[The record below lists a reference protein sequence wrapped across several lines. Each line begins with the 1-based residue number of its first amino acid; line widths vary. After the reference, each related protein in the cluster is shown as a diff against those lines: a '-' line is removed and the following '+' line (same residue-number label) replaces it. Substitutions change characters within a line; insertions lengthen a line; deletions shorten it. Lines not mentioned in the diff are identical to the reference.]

1 MDSRGAT
8 GGKVNPIA
16 SLYARIVGL
25 MTAKLFLLLLLAV
38 AGMFFMP
45 GWRAWQSYQQVKT
58 AGALLRQVA
67 GAEGSIMYR
76 DEFLTMSAMMAAAA
90 GEAPPAPI
98 LPSREPGSQSGSGA
112 VRAVQG
118 EAQPN
123 KIGAGEKWITR
134 YEEFGPRINPA
145 IKNIVSM
152 YEDDTVGAGAVLA
165 TLASTKLD
173 KMESEALDLV
183 RRGDRKAAA
192 ALLCSQ
198 EYEEQKQVYQKG
210 MTGFVGNARGAL
222 ESRRDKDITGIV
234 RTLAEI
240 GVTLLLVIFVWLV
253 AHRLRRRLGER
264 MRTEQKLTAFAQEW
278 QETFNAITDGVCII
292 EKATGRILQCNRG
305 MTGLLKKSYSEIVG
319 GSCCELMHGSAE
331 PVKRCPLVRMWNTRR
346 SETAVVQMGEKW
358 LQIKVDPVINNKG
371 QLVGAVHVASDITE
385 RKNADEA
392 LQESEKK
399 FRLAFANAQDAILW
413 TDIESGNIINC
424 NKAAEELFG
433 KTRGQIV
440 GQQYTALG
448 FEDKSERVR
457 ALFKEPAPDQKN
469 SVEVE
474 IPTTSG
480 ERKTVTIA
488 VSAMLVER
496 KEIVQAIIRDIT
508 ESKRAIEEVKNLA
521 KFPSEDPNPVLRISR
536 DCRILYANDASS
548 PVLETWRV
556 QRGQPA
562 SAWAG
567 QPAAA
572 GWRLGE
578 PWCAKIQEACASGES
593 SAFELTCDDGRVF
606 FITLQPIAGQD
617 YANAY
622 GLDITRRKKAEKEK
636 IDLEVQL
643 SQKQKMEAIG
653 TLAGGIAHDFNNIL
667 AAMQGYVELSL
678 EDLPEDAAVRDNLE
692 QVLSCGN
699 RAAKLVRQILT
710 FSRKD
715 QQEKGVLQIGSIVKE
730 VLKMLRS
737 SLPATIKIRR
747 KIEAESSLVLADPTQ
762 LHQVLVNLCTNASH
776 AMREAGGLLEVS
788 LADVN
793 FESETKVGDE
803 SLPRGPYVKLSVSDT
818 GCGMEKGVMERIFE
832 PFFTTKKVN
841 EGTGLGLSVVHGI
854 VKSHNGAIAVDSTP
868 GKGSTFDIFFPKVES
883 NEVQA
888 RESSEPV
895 TRKQEVILL
904 VDDEKVM
911 VDVTKQILERLGY
924 AVVATTS
931 SIVALEAFQEEPD
944 EFDLVITDQTMPNM
958 TGTQL
963 ARELIAIKP
972 DIPVILCS
980 GYPENVNLEEVQ
992 SIGIKKFITKPI
1004 SKQDIAA
1011 FIREVL
1017 DRERVTA

>member
-1 MDSRGAT
+1 MDGRGAT
-8 GGKVNPIA
+8 GGKANTIA

-25 MTAKLFLLLLLAV
+25 MTVGLFLLLLLAV
-38 AGMFFMP
+38 AGIFFRP

-58 AGALLRQVA
+58 AGALLRQFA
-67 GAEGSIMYR
+67 GAEGSILHR
-76 DEFLTMSAMMAAAA
+76 DEVLTMSAMMAAAA
-90 GEAPPAPI
+90 EPSPPEAP
-98 LPSREPGSQSGSGA
+98 GA
-112 VRAVQG
+112 D
-118 EAQPN
+118 P
-123 KIGAGEKWITR
+123 AGEKWITR

-152 YEDDTVGAGAVLA
+152 YEDDVVSAGAVLA

-192 ALLCSQ
+192 ALLCSPQ
-198 EYEEQKQVYQKG
+198 YEEQRQVYQKG
-210 MTGFVGNARGAL
+210 MTGFIGNARSAL
-222 ESRRDKDITGIV
+222 ESRRDKDIAGIV

-240 GVTLLLVIFVWLV
+240 GVTLILAIFVWLA
-253 AHRLRRRLGER
+253 AHRLRRRLADR

-319 GSCCELMHGSAE
+319 SSCCELMHGSAE
-331 PVKRCPLVRMWNTRR
+331 PVKKCPLVRMWNTRR

-433 KTRGQIV
+433 KTRVQIA
-440 GQQYTALG
+440 GRHYTALG
-448 FEDKSERVR
+448 FDDKSERVL
-457 ALFKEPAPDQKN
+457 ALFKEPGADQKN

-488 VSAMLVER
+488 VSTMLVER
-496 KEIVQAIIRDIT
+496 KEIVQAIIRDVT

-556 QRGQPA
+556 QRGQPPG
-562 SAWAG
+562 G
-567 QPAAA
+567 QC
-572 GWRLGE
+572 LGE
-578 PWCAKIQEACASGES
+578 PWCGKIQEACASGES

-643 SQKQKMEAIG
+643 SQKQKMDAIG

-715 QQEKGVLQIGSIVKE
+715 QQEKGVVQINSIVKE

-747 KIEAESSLVLADPTQ
+747 KIEADSSLVLADPTQ

-788 LADVN
+788 LTDVN
-793 FESETKVGDE
+793 FESDTKVGDE

-818 GCGMEKGVMERIFE
+818 GCGMEKEVMERIFE
-832 PFFTTKKVN
+832 PFFTTKKVG

-868 GKGSTFDIFFPKVES
+868 GKGSTFDIFFPKVEG
-883 NEVQA
+883 NEVQVP
-888 RESSEPV
+888 ESSEPA
-895 TRKQEVILL
+895 TPKQEVILL

-963 ARELIAIKP
+963 AKELIAIRP

-1011 FIREVL
+1011 LIREVL

>member
-1 MDSRGAT
+1 MDSREAT
-8 GGKVNPIA
+8 GRPSGPPTKGPCGPAGKANPIA

-25 MTAKLFLLLLLAV
+25 MTAGLFLLLLLAV
-38 AGMFFMP
+38 AGIFFRP

-58 AGALLRQVA
+58 VGALLRQVA
-67 GAEGSIMYR
+67 GAEGSILYR
-76 DEFLTMSAMMAAAA
+76 DEVLTMSAMMAAAA
-90 GEAPPAPI
+90 EPSPPEAP
-98 LPSREPGSQSGSGA
+98 GA
-112 VRAVQG
+112 D
-118 EAQPN
+118 P
-123 KIGAGEKWITR
+123 AGEKWITR

-173 KMESEALDLV
+173 TMENEALDLV
-183 RRGDRKAAA
+183 RRGNRKAAA
-192 ALLCSQ
+192 ALLCSP
-198 EYEEQKQVYQKG
+198 EYEEQKQIYQKG
-210 MTGFVGNARGAL
+210 MTGFVGNARSAL
-222 ESRRDKDITGIV
+222 ENRRDKDMAGIV

-240 GVTLLLVIFVWLV
+240 GATLTLAIFAWLV
-253 AHRLRRRLGER
+253 AHRLRRRLGDR

-292 EKATGRILQCNRG
+292 DKATGKILQCNRG

-319 GSCCELMHGSAE
+319 GSCCELVHGSAE
-331 PVKRCPLVRMWNTRR
+331 PVKKCPLVRMWNTRR

-413 TDIESGNIINC
+413 TDIESGAIINC

-433 KTRGQIV
+433 KTRVQILGQH
-440 GQQYTALG
+440 YTALG
-448 FEDKSERVR
+448 FDDKSERVR
-457 ALFKEPAPDQKN
+457 ALFREPGADQKN
-469 SVEVE
+469 SVEAE

-488 VSAMLVER
+488 VSTMLVER
-496 KEIVQAIIRDIT
+496 KEIVQAIIRDVT

-556 QRGQPA
+556 QRGQPT
-562 SAWAG
+562 
-567 QPAAA
+567 AA
-572 GWRLGE
+572 GRCLGE
-578 PWCAKIQEACASGES
+578 PWCGKIQEACASGES

-643 SQKQKMEAIG
+643 SQKQKMDAIG

-699 RAAKLVRQILT
+699 RAAKLVKQILT

-715 QQEKGVLQIGSIVKE
+715 QQEKGLVQIGSIVKE

-747 KIEAESSLVLADPTQ
+747 KIEADSSLVMADPTQ

-803 SLPRGPYVKLSVSDT
+803 SLPRGRYVKLSVSDT
-818 GCGMEKGVMERIFE
+818 GCGMEKEVMERIFE

-883 NEVQA
+883 NEAQA
-888 RESSEPV
+888 PQPAAAGESSGPV
-895 TRKQEVILL
+895 ARKQEVILL

-963 ARELIAIKP
+963 AKELIAIKP

-980 GYPENVNLEEVQ
+980 GYPENVNQEEVQ

-1004 SKQDIAA
+1004 SKQDITAL
-1011 FIREVL
+1011 IREVL
-1017 DRERVTA
+1017 DKERVTA

>member
-1 MDSRGAT
+1 
-8 GGKVNPIA
+8 
-16 SLYARIVGL
+16 
-25 MTAKLFLLLLLAV
+25 
-38 AGMFFMP
+38 
-45 GWRAWQSYQQVKT
+45 
-58 AGALLRQVA
+58 
-67 GAEGSIMYR
+67 
-76 DEFLTMSAMMAAAA
+76 MSAMMAAAA
-90 GEAPPAPI
+90 GEPSPPEAP
-98 LPSREPGSQSGSGA
+98 GA
-112 VRAVQG
+112 GPV
-118 EAQPN
+118 
-123 KIGAGEKWITR
+123 GEKWITR

-152 YEDDTVGAGAVLA
+152 YQDDTVGAGAVLA
-165 TLASTKLD
+165 TLASAKLD

-183 RRGDRKAAA
+183 RSGDRKAAA
-192 ALLCSQ
+192 ALLCSP
-198 EYEEQKQVYQKG
+198 EYEEQKQLYQKG
-210 MTGFVGNARGAL
+210 MTGFIGNARGAL
-222 ESRRDKDITGIV
+222 ESRRDKDIAGIV
-234 RTLAEI
+234 RTLAEV
-240 GVTLLLVIFVWLV
+240 GVTLILAIFAWLA
-253 AHRLRRRLGER
+253 AHRLRRRLADR
-264 MRTEQKLTAFAQEW
+264 MRAEQKLTAFAQEW

-292 EKATGRILQCNRG
+292 DKATGRILQCNRG
-305 MTGLLKKSYSEIVG
+305 MTGLLKKSYGEIIG
-319 GSCCELMHGSAE
+319 ASCCKLMHGSAE
-331 PVKRCPLVRMWNTRR
+331 PVKKCPLVRMWNTRR
-346 SETAVVQMGEKW
+346 SETTVVQMGEKW
-358 LQIKVDPVINNKG
+358 FQIKVDPVINNKG

-433 KTRGQIV
+433 KTRIQIA
-440 GQQYTALG
+440 GRHYTTLG
-448 FEDKSERVR
+448 FDDKSERVR
-457 ALFKEPAPDQKN
+457 ALFTEPGADQKN

-488 VSAMLVER
+488 VSTMLVER

-508 ESKRAIEEVKNLA
+508 
-521 KFPSEDPNPVLRISR
+521 
-536 DCRILYANDASS
+536 
-548 PVLETWRV
+548 
-556 QRGQPA
+556 G
-562 SAWAG
+562 
-567 QPAAA
+567 
-572 GWRLGE
+572 
-578 PWCAKIQEACASGES
+578 
-593 SAFELTCDDGRVF
+593 
-606 FITLQPIAGQD
+606 
-617 YANAY
+617 
-622 GLDITRRKKAEKEK
+622 RKKAEKEK

-643 SQKQKMEAIG
+643 SQKQKMDAIG

-678 EDLPEDAAVRDNLE
+678 EDLPQDAAVRDNLE

-715 QQEKGVLQIGSIVKE
+715 QQEKGVVQIGAIVKE

-747 KIEAESSLVLADPTQ
+747 KIEADSSLVLADPTQ

-776 AMREAGGLLEVS
+776 AMGEAGGLLEVS
-788 LADVN
+788 LIDVN

-818 GCGMEKGVMERIFE
+818 GCGMEKEVMERIFE

-868 GKGSTFDIFFPKVES
+868 GKGSTFDIFFPKVEG

-888 RESSEPV
+888 PQPAAAGESSEPA
-895 TRKQEVILL
+895 TPKQEVILL

-963 ARELIAIKP
+963 ARELIAIRP

-980 GYPENVNLEEVQ
+980 GYPENVNLEEVR

-1011 FIREVL
+1011 LIREVL

>member
-1 MDSRGAT
+1 
-8 GGKVNPIA
+8 
-16 SLYARIVGL
+16 
-25 MTAKLFLLLLLAV
+25 
-38 AGMFFMP
+38 
-45 GWRAWQSYQQVKT
+45 
-58 AGALLRQVA
+58 
-67 GAEGSIMYR
+67 
-76 DEFLTMSAMMAAAA
+76 
-90 GEAPPAPI
+90 
-98 LPSREPGSQSGSGA
+98 
-112 VRAVQG
+112 
-118 EAQPN
+118 
-123 KIGAGEKWITR
+123 
-134 YEEFGPRINPA
+134 
-145 IKNIVSM
+145 
-152 YEDDTVGAGAVLA
+152 
-165 TLASTKLD
+165 
-173 KMESEALDLV
+173 
-183 RRGDRKAAA
+183 
-192 ALLCSQ
+192 
-198 EYEEQKQVYQKG
+198 
-210 MTGFVGNARGAL
+210 
-222 ESRRDKDITGIV
+222 
-234 RTLAEI
+234 
-240 GVTLLLVIFVWLV
+240 
-253 AHRLRRRLGER
+253 
-264 MRTEQKLTAFAQEW
+264 
-278 QETFNAITDGVCII
+278 
-292 EKATGRILQCNRG
+292 

-319 GSCCELMHGSAE
+319 GSCCELVHGSAE
-331 PVKRCPLVRMWNTRR
+331 PVKKCPLVRMWNTRR

-433 KTRGQIV
+433 KARVQMV
-440 GQQYTALG
+440 GRQYTALG
-448 FEDKSERVR
+448 FDDKSERVR
-457 ALFKEPAPDQKN
+457 ALFTEPGADQKN

-488 VSAMLVER
+488 VSTMLVER

-508 ESKRAIEEVKNLA
+508 
-521 KFPSEDPNPVLRISR
+521 
-536 DCRILYANDASS
+536 
-548 PVLETWRV
+548 
-556 QRGQPA
+556 G
-562 SAWAG
+562 
-567 QPAAA
+567 
-572 GWRLGE
+572 
-578 PWCAKIQEACASGES
+578 
-593 SAFELTCDDGRVF
+593 
-606 FITLQPIAGQD
+606 
-617 YANAY
+617 
-622 GLDITRRKKAEKEK
+622 RKKAEKEK

-643 SQKQKMEAIG
+643 SQKQKMDAIG

-692 QVLSCGN
+692 QVLACGN
-699 RAAKLVRQILT
+699 RAAKLVKQILT

-715 QQEKGVLQIGSIVKE
+715 QQEKGVVQIGSIVKE

-747 KIEAESSLVLADPTQ
+747 KIEAHSSLVMADPTQ

-793 FESETKVGDE
+793 FESETKIGDE

-818 GCGMEKGVMERIFE
+818 GCGMEKEVMERIFE

-854 VKSHNGAIAVDSTP
+854 VKNHNGAIAVDSTP

-883 NEVQA
+883 NEVQVP
-888 RESSEPV
+888 ESSEPA

-980 GYPENVNLEEVQ
+980 GYPENVNQEEVQ

-1004 SKQDIAA
+1004 SKQDITAL
-1011 FIREVL
+1011 IREVL

>member
-1 MDSRGAT
+1 MDGLGAT
-8 GGKVNPIA
+8 GRKVNPIA
-16 SLYARIVGL
+16 GLYARIVGL
-25 MTAKLFLLLLLAV
+25 MTAGLFLLLLLAV
-38 AGMFFMP
+38 AGIFFRP

-58 AGALLRQVA
+58 AGALLRQIA
-67 GAEGSIMYR
+67 GAEGTILHR
-76 DEFLTMSAMMAAAA
+76 DEVLTMSAMMAAAA
-90 GEAPPAPI
+90 GEPSPPEAP
-98 LPSREPGSQSGSGA
+98 GA
-112 VRAVQG
+112 DPV
-118 EAQPN
+118 
-123 KIGAGEKWITR
+123 GEKWITR

-152 YEDDTVGAGAVLA
+152 YQDDTVSAGAVLA

-192 ALLCSQ
+192 ALLCSP

-210 MTGFVGNARGAL
+210 MTGFVGNARSAL
-222 ESRRDKDITGIV
+222 ESRRDKDIAGIV

-240 GVTLLLVIFVWLV
+240 GATLLLAIFVWLV
-253 AHRLRRRLGER
+253 AHRLRRRLADR

-292 EKATGRILQCNRG
+292 DKATGRILQCNRG
-305 MTGLLKKSYSEIVG
+305 MTGLLKKSYGEIIG
-319 GSCCELMHGSAE
+319 ASCCELMHGSAE
-331 PVKRCPLVRMWNTRR
+331 PVKKCPLVRMWNTRR

-413 TDIESGNIINC
+413 TDIESGAIINC

-440 GQQYTALG
+440 GQHYTALG
-448 FEDKSERVR
+448 FDDKSERVR
-457 ALFKEPAPDQKN
+457 ALFKEPGADQKN

-488 VSAMLVER
+488 VSTMLVER

-508 ESKRAIEEVKNLA
+508 
-521 KFPSEDPNPVLRISR
+521 
-536 DCRILYANDASS
+536 
-548 PVLETWRV
+548 
-556 QRGQPA
+556 G
-562 SAWAG
+562 
-567 QPAAA
+567 
-572 GWRLGE
+572 
-578 PWCAKIQEACASGES
+578 
-593 SAFELTCDDGRVF
+593 
-606 FITLQPIAGQD
+606 
-617 YANAY
+617 
-622 GLDITRRKKAEKEK
+622 RKKAEKEK

-715 QQEKGVLQIGSIVKE
+715 QQEKGVLQISSIVKE

-747 KIEAESSLVLADPTQ
+747 KIEADSSLVLADPTQ

-776 AMREAGGLLEVS
+776 AMGEAGGLLEVS
-788 LADVN
+788 LIDVN

-818 GCGMEKGVMERIFE
+818 GCGMEKEVMERIFE

-888 RESSEPV
+888 PESSEPV

-924 AVVATTS
+924 TVVATTS

-963 ARELIAIKP
+963 ARELIAVKP

-980 GYPENVNLEEVQ
+980 GYPENVNLEEVR

-1011 FIREVL
+1011 LIREVL

>member
-8 GGKVNPIA
+8 GRPSGPPAGQANPTA
-16 SLYARIVGL
+16 SLYTRIVGL
-25 MTAKLFLLLLLAV
+25 MTAGLFLLLLLAV
-38 AGMFFMP
+38 AGIFFRP

-58 AGALLRQVA
+58 TGALLRQLA
-67 GAEGSIMYR
+67 GAEGSILHR
-76 DEFLTMSAMMAAAA
+76 DEVLTMSAMMAAAA
-90 GEAPPAPI
+90 GETPPPEAPGTG
-98 LPSREPGSQSGSGA
+98 PSAGSPKWD
-112 VRAVQG
+112 V
-118 EAQPN
+118 
-123 KIGAGEKWITR
+123 GEKWITR

-152 YEDDTVGAGAVLA
+152 YEDDAVSAGAVLA

-173 KMESEALDLV
+173 KMENEALDLV
-183 RRGDRKAAA
+183 RRGDGKAAT
-192 ALLCSQ
+192 ALLCSP
-198 EYEEQKQVYQKG
+198 EYEEQRQVYQKG
-210 MTGFVGNARGAL
+210 MTGFVGNARSAL
-222 ESRRDKDITGIV
+222 ESRRDKDIAGIV

-240 GVTLLLVIFVWLV
+240 GGTLMLLIFVWL
-253 AHRLRRRLGER
+253 AAQRLRRRLADR
-264 MRTEQKLTAFAQEW
+264 MRTEQKITAFAQEW

-292 EKATGRILQCNRG
+292 DKATGRILQCNRG
-305 MTGLLKKSYSEIVG
+305 MTGLLKKSYGEIVG
-319 GSCCELMHGSAE
+319 RSCCELVHGSVE
-331 PVKRCPLVRMWNTRR
+331 PVKKCPLVRMWNTRR

-413 TDIESGNIINC
+413 TDIESGAIINC

-433 KTRGQIV
+433 KTRVQIV
-440 GQQYTALG
+440 GRQYTALG
-448 FEDKSERVR
+448 FDAKSQRVR
-457 ALFKEPAPDQKN
+457 ALFTEPGADQKN

-480 ERKTVTIA
+480 EKKTVTIA
-488 VSAMLVER
+488 VSTMLVER
-496 KEIVQAIIRDIT
+496 KEIVQAIIRDVT

-562 SAWAG
+562 SAWASQPPGG
-567 QPAAA
+567 QC
-572 GWRLGE
+572 LSE
-578 PWCAKIQEACASGES
+578 PWCGKIQEACASGES

-715 QQEKGVLQIGSIVKE
+715 QQEKGVLQISSVVKE

-747 KIEAESSLVLADPTQ
+747 KIEADSSLVMADPTQ

-788 LADVN
+788 LTDVN

-803 SLPRGPYVKLSVSDT
+803 SLPPGPYVKLSVSDT
-818 GCGMEKGVMERIFE
+818 GCGMEKEVMDRIFE

-854 VKSHNGAIAVDSTP
+854 VKSHNGSIAVDSTP
-868 GKGSTFDIFFPKVES
+868 GKGSTFDILFPKVES
-883 NEVQA
+883 NEVQPPDA
-888 RESSEPV
+888 SEPAA
-895 TRKQEVILL
+895 RKQEVILL
-904 VDDEKVM
+904 VDDEKLM

-924 AVVATTS
+924 SVVATTS
-931 SIVALEAFQEEPD
+931 SIVALEAFQEEPE

-980 GYPENVNLEEVQ
+980 GYPENVNLEEVR

-1011 FIREVL
+1011 LIREVL

>member
-1 MDSRGAT
+1 
-8 GGKVNPIA
+8 
-16 SLYARIVGL
+16 
-25 MTAKLFLLLLLAV
+25 
-38 AGMFFMP
+38 
-45 GWRAWQSYQQVKT
+45 
-58 AGALLRQVA
+58 
-67 GAEGSIMYR
+67 
-76 DEFLTMSAMMAAAA
+76 MSAMMAAAA
-90 GEAPPAPI
+90 EPSPPEAP
-98 LPSREPGSQSGSGA
+98 G
-112 VRAVQG
+112 
-118 EAQPN
+118 
-123 KIGAGEKWITR
+123 GEKWIAR

-173 KMESEALDLV
+173 KMENDALDLV
-183 RRGDRKAAA
+183 RRGDGKAAA
-192 ALLCSQ
+192 ALLCSPQ
-198 EYEEQKQVYQKG
+198 YQEQKQLYQKG
-210 MTGFVGNARGAL
+210 MTGFIANARAAL
-222 ESRRDKDITGIV
+222 EGRRDKDVAGIV
-234 RTLAEI
+234 RTLTEI
-240 GVTLLLVIFVWLV
+240 GAALMIVIFAWLV
-253 AHRLRRRLGER
+253 THRLRRRLGER
-264 MRTEQKLTAFAQEW
+264 MRTEQKITAFAQEW

-292 EKATGRILQCNRG
+292 DKATGRILQCNRG
-305 MTGLLKKSYSEIVG
+305 MTGLLKKSYAEIVG
-319 GSCCELMHGSAE
+319 ASCCELMHGSPE
-331 PVKRCPLVRMWNTRR
+331 PVKKCPLLRMWNTRR

-392 LQESEKK
+392 LKESENK

-433 KTRGQIV
+433 KTRVQIV
-440 GQQYTALG
+440 GRHYTALG
-448 FEDKSERVR
+448 FEAPGPVGAPSSGPVADKSERIR
-457 ALFKEPAPDQKN
+457 ALFKEPGPDQKN

-474 IPTTSG
+474 IPTASG

-488 VSAMLVER
+488 VSTMLVEH
-496 KEIVQAIIRDIT
+496 KEIVQAIIR
-508 ESKRAIEEVKNLA
+508 
-521 KFPSEDPNPVLRISR
+521 
-536 DCRILYANDASS
+536 
-548 PVLETWRV
+548 
-556 QRGQPA
+556 
-562 SAWAG
+562 
-567 QPAAA
+567 
-572 GWRLGE
+572 
-578 PWCAKIQEACASGES
+578 
-593 SAFELTCDDGRVF
+593 
-606 FITLQPIAGQD
+606 
-617 YANAY
+617 
-622 GLDITRRKKAEKEK
+622 DITRRKKAEKEK

-715 QQEKGVLQIGSIVKE
+715 QQEKGVLQISSVVKE

-747 KIEAESSLVLADPTQ
+747 KIEADSSLVLADPTQ
-762 LHQVLVNLCTNASH
+762 LHQVVVNLCTNASH
-776 AMREAGGLLEVS
+776 AMREAGGLLEVT
-788 LADVN
+788 LTDVN

-803 SLPRGPYVKLSVSDT
+803 SLPAGPYVKLSVTDT
-818 GCGMEKGVMERIFE
+818 GCGMEKEVMERIFE
-832 PFFTTKKVN
+832 PFFTTKKVG

-868 GKGSTFDIFFPKVES
+868 GKGTTFDVFFPKVES
-883 NEVQA
+883 YEVQA
-888 RESSEPV
+888 PESSEPA
-895 TRKQEVILL
+895 TPKQEVILL

-980 GYPENVNLEEVQ
+980 GYPENVNLEEVR

-1011 FIREVL
+1011 LIREIL
-1017 DRERVTA
+1017 HRERITA

>member
-1 MDSRGAT
+1 MMGWSERWFDKLTILSLSKDYDMDSRGAT

-38 AGMFFMP
+38 AGIFFRP

-58 AGALLRQVA
+58 AGALLRQLA
-67 GAEGSIMYR
+67 GAEGSILHR
-76 DEFLTMSAMMAAAA
+76 DEVLTMSAMMAAAA
-90 GEAPPAPI
+90 GEPSPPGDPGAG
-98 LPSREPGSQSGSGA
+98 PSAGS
-112 VRAVQG
+112 
-118 EAQPN
+118 P
-123 KIGAGEKWITR
+123 KWDAGEKWITR

-152 YEDDTVGAGAVLA
+152 YEDDVVSAGAVLA

-192 ALLCSQ
+192 ALLCSP

-210 MTGFVGNARGAL
+210 MTGFVGNARSAL
-222 ESRRDKDITGIV
+222 ESRRDKDVAGIV

-240 GVTLLLVIFVWLV
+240 GVILILVIFAWLV
-253 AHRLRRRLGER
+253 AQPLRRRLADR

-292 EKATGRILQCNRG
+292 DKATGRILQCNRG
-305 MTGLLKKSYSEIVG
+305 MTGLLKKSYGEIVG
-319 GSCCELMHGSAE
+319 RSCCELMHGSAE
-331 PVKRCPLVRMWNTRR
+331 PVKKCPLVRMWNTRR

-413 TDIESGNIINC
+413 TDIESGAIINC

-433 KTRGQIV
+433 KTRAQIV
-440 GQQYTALG
+440 GRQYTALG
-448 FEDKSERVR
+448 FDDKSERVR
-457 ALFKEPAPDQKN
+457 ALFREPGADQKN

-488 VSAMLVER
+488 VSTMLVER
-496 KEIVQAIIRDIT
+496 KEIVQAIIRDVT

-556 QRGQPA
+556 QRGQPPG
-562 SAWAG
+562 G
-567 QPAAA
+567 QC
-572 GWRLGE
+572 LGE
-578 PWCAKIQEACASGES
+578 PWCGKIQEACASGES
-593 SAFELTCDDGRVF
+593 STFELTCDDGRVF
-606 FITLQPIAGQD
+606 FITLQPITGQD

-747 KIEAESSLVLADPTQ
+747 KIEADSSLVLADPTQ

-788 LADVN
+788 LTDVN

-818 GCGMEKGVMERIFE
+818 GCGMEKEVMERIFE

-854 VKSHNGAIAVDSTP
+854 VKSHNGAIAVNSTP

-888 RESSEPV
+888 PESSEPA
-895 TRKQEVILL
+895 TPKQEVILL

-1011 FIREVL
+1011 LIREVL
-1017 DRERVTA
+1017 DRERITA

>member
-1 MDSRGAT
+1 MDSREAT
-8 GGKVNPIA
+8 GRPSGPPAGQANPTA

-25 MTAKLFLLLLLAV
+25 MTVGLFLLLLLAV
-38 AGMFFMP
+38 AGIFSMP

-58 AGALLRQVA
+58 VGALLRQFA
-67 GAEGSIMYR
+67 GAEGSILHR
-76 DEFLTMSAMMAAAA
+76 DEVLTMSAMMAAAA
-90 GEAPPAPI
+90 EPSPPEAP
-98 LPSREPGSQSGSGA
+98 GA
-112 VRAVQG
+112 D
-118 EAQPN
+118 P
-123 KIGAGEKWITR
+123 AGEKWITR

-152 YEDDTVGAGAVLA
+152 YEDDAVSAGAVLA

-192 ALLCSQ
+192 ALLCSP

-222 ESRRDKDITGIV
+222 ESRRDKDIAGIV

-240 GVTLLLVIFVWLV
+240 GGTLMLAIFVWLA
-253 AHRLRRRLGER
+253 AHRLRRRLADR
-264 MRTEQKLTAFAQEW
+264 MRAEQKLTAFAQEW

-292 EKATGRILQCNRG
+292 DKATGRILQCNRG
-305 MTGLLKKSYSEIVG
+305 MTGLLKKSYSEITG
-319 GSCCELMHGSAE
+319 RSCCELVHGSAE
-331 PVKRCPLVRMWNTRR
+331 PIKKCPLVRMWNTRR

-413 TDIESGNIINC
+413 TDMESGAIINC

-433 KTRGQIV
+433 KARVQIV
-440 GQQYTALG
+440 GRQYTALG
-448 FEDKSERVR
+448 FDDKSERIR
-457 ALFKEPAPDQKN
+457 ALFTEPGPDQKN

-474 IPTTSG
+474 IPTASG
-480 ERKTVTIA
+480 DRKTVTIA
-488 VSAMLVER
+488 VSTMLVER

-508 ESKRAIEEVKNLA
+508 
-521 KFPSEDPNPVLRISR
+521 
-536 DCRILYANDASS
+536 
-548 PVLETWRV
+548 
-556 QRGQPA
+556 G
-562 SAWAG
+562 
-567 QPAAA
+567 
-572 GWRLGE
+572 
-578 PWCAKIQEACASGES
+578 
-593 SAFELTCDDGRVF
+593 
-606 FITLQPIAGQD
+606 
-617 YANAY
+617 
-622 GLDITRRKKAEKEK
+622 RKKAEKEK

-715 QQEKGVLQIGSIVKE
+715 QQEKGVLQISSIVKE

-747 KIEAESSLVLADPTQ
+747 KIEADSSLVLADPTQ

-788 LADVN
+788 LTDVN

-818 GCGMEKGVMERIFE
+818 GCGMEKEVMERIFE
-832 PFFTTKKVN
+832 PFFTTKKVG

-868 GKGSTFDIFFPKVES
+868 GKGSTFDIFFPRVES

-888 RESSEPV
+888 PESSEPA
-895 TRKQEVILL
+895 TPKQEVILL
-904 VDDEKVM
+904 VDDEEVM

-924 AVVATTS
+924 SVVATTS

-1011 FIREVL
+1011 LIREVL